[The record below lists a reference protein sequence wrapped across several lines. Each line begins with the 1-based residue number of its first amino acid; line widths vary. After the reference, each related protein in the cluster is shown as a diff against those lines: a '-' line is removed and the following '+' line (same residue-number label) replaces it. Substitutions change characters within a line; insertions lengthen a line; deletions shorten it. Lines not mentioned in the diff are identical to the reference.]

1 MMKFRLMTL
10 TGCLLAGLAGIQQ
23 ASAALALDR
32 TRVIFPGEEKSV
44 TVNIHNENTALPYL
58 AQSWLEDGKG
68 NKITSP
74 LVVVP
79 PLQRVEAGAAS
90 QLQIKALPAA
100 DALPQDRESV
110 FYFDL
115 REIPPRSKEPNTL
128 QLALQTRIKLFYRP
142 KSIQPTRAQMATPW
156 QDRLTL
162 SRQGDGYVVNNPT
175 PYYIS
180 LVSAGSKNADAA
192 RAKNFHPVMIDP
204 RGSAP
209 LGVPAASLGASPALA
224 YINDYGGTR
233 VLTFRCQG
241 TQCQVAGDENFKH

>member
-1 MMKFRLMTL
+1 MVIAVSTAR
-10 TGCLLAGLAGIQQ
+10 
-23 ASAALALDR
+23 R
-32 TRVIFPGEEKSV
+32 TSIVS
-44 TVNIHNENTALPYL
+44 ALP
-58 AQSWLEDGKG
+58 Q
-68 NKITSP
+68 
-74 LVVVP
+74 
-79 PLQRVEAGAAS
+79 
-90 QLQIKALPAA
+90 A

-110 FYFDL
+110 FYFNL
-115 REIPPRSKEPNTL
+115 REIPPRSKESNTL

-162 SRQGDGYVVNNPT
+162 TRQGDSFIVNNPT

-180 LVSAGSKNADAA
+180 LVSAGSGNADVA
-192 RAKNFHPVMIDP
+192 RSKSFHPVMVDP

-209 LGVPAASLGASPALA
+209 LGVSAASLGAAPALS

-241 TQCQVAGDENFKH
+241 SLCQVSGDENFKS